1 MTDER
6 ETLKQALAR
15 AATDGE
21 VAAQVF
27 LGPEVPEDELAATV
41 SKAAQGRL
49 AIGHVTALAN
59 AVSVTGSVEAI
70 SGLIGKPGIRTVLPS
85 EQANIFPRPL

>member
-1 MTDER
+1 MADDR
-6 ETLKQALAR
+6 ETLKQALLS
-15 AATDGE
+15 ATTGGD
-21 VAAQVF
+21 VVAQVF

-49 AIGHVTALAN
+49 EIGRVTALAN

-70 SGLIGKPGIRTVLPS
+70 VGLIGQPGIRTVMPS
-85 EQANIFPRPL
+85 EQDNIFPRPL